1 MLFTNS
7 QCIER
12 ESQRK
17 YPRVEYTGPVTFK
30 SYSPVSEQFNYQED
44 FSAIGTSENICPGG
58 ICFKTDRRPPGTL
71 SVLWMTLDMKTVK
84 ALTLCLEAGQR
95 PLVFENGLLGKIAHI
110 EQDPETKAFN
120 VGISFITKFDAA
132 LP

>member
-7 QCIER
+7 QSIER

-17 YPRVEYTGPVTFK
+17 FQRVEYTGPITFK

-44 FSAIGTSENICPGG
+44 FSAEGASKNICPGG
-58 ICFKTDRRPPGTL
+58 ICFKSDRRPPKSS
-71 SVLWMTLDMKTVK
+71 SVLWMNLDVKTVK

-95 PLVFENGLLGKIAHI
+95 PLAFENGLLGKIAHI
-110 EQDPETKAFN
+110 EEDPESKAFSIG
-120 VGISFITKFDAA
+120 VSFVTKFDAA